1 MGNKVALVTGG
12 SGGIGSA
19 IAIKLSEKG
28 FNVAITYLSNEK
40 AAKEVIEEIEK
51 NNVKGLAIKADVSKE
66 KDVEEIIGIINNEF
80 KTIDVLVNNAG
91 ITKDN
96 LLLRMKAEDWD
107 QVMDTNLKSVY
118 LCTKAVTRNMMKK
131 KHGKIINITSVV
143 GISGNAGQSNY
154 SASKAGVIGFTKS
167 VAKEL
172 GSRGINVNAV
182 APGFIDTDMT
192 SVLSEDIKDEMLKS
206 IPLNRVGKPQDV
218 ANLVAYLCSDEAD
231 YITGQVIHVDGGM
244 LI

>member
-28 FNVAITYLSNEK
+28 FNIAITYLSNEK
-40 AAKEVIEEIEK
+40 AAKEVVEEVEK
-51 NNVKGLAIKADVSKE
+51 NNVKALAIKADVSKE
-66 KDVEEIIGIINNEF
+66 KDVEKIMEIINNEF

-91 ITKDN
+91 ITRDN
-96 LLLRMKAEDWD
+96 LLLRMKTEDWD
-107 QVMDTNLKSVY
+107 KVIDTNLRSVY
-118 LCTKAVTRNMMKK
+118 LCTKAVVRNMMKK
-131 KHGKIINITSVV
+131 KYGKIINITSVV

-182 APGFIDTDMT
+182 APGFIETDMT

-218 ANLVAYLCSDEAD
+218 ANLVAYLSSDEAD

>member
-12 SGGIGSA
+12 WGGIGSA

-40 AAKEVIEEIEK
+40 AAKEVVEEIEK
-51 NNVKGLAIKADVSKE
+51 NNVKALAIKADVSKE
-66 KDVEEIIGIINNEF
+66 KDVEKIMEIINNEF

-91 ITKDN
+91 ITRDN
-96 LLLRMKAEDWD
+96 LLLRMKTEDWD
-107 QVMDTNLKSVY
+107 KVIDTNLRSVY
-118 LCTKAVTRNMMKK
+118 LCTKAVVRNMMKK
-131 KHGKIINITSVV
+131 KYGKIINITSVV

-218 ANLVAYLCSDEAD
+218 ANLVAFLSSDEAD